1 MTTNEVGKKHL
12 ASAGLA
18 AAARAASVY
27 RHLPAGSG
35 ASGGHSPKRTQA
47 TTSLVTKSWSSI
59 GNNFHQTDPNNRE
72 VGGHILPQKSALFCL
87 KGALQI
93 NWVHWSRNFV
103 TQSQVK

>member
-47 TTSLVTKSWSSI
+47 TTSLATKSFPNKIGGTINNESQKVRNVTLSNWSS
-59 GNNFHQTDPNNRE
+59 
-72 VGGHILPQKSALFCL
+72 VK
-87 KGALQI
+87 QI
-93 NWVHWSRNFV
+93 NLLFFV
-103 TQSQVK
+103 